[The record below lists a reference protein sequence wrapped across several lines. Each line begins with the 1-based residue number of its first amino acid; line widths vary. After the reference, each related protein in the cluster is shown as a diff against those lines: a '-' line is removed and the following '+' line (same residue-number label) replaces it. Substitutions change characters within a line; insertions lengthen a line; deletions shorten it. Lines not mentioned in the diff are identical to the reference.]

1 MVERQI
7 IIGLITSTEFQQS
20 IKDRWNV
27 RLFESGA
34 ATRIASWCKEY
45 FDKYR
50 KAPGRDI
57 EGIFHEKMKA
67 AKRMPEEVVADIED
81 ILEGLSDEF
90 ESQSEFNVGY
100 LVERAVNYF
109 NERHLSIYSEE
120 IKALLSQGKPLE
132 AEKLASSFKPLAKES
147 ASWIDLSD
155 VKVLDRIEKAF
166 NQSNECLI
174 EYPFELGEFWNGQLV
189 REGFVAFMASEKRGK
204 TFMLLDLAMRAC
216 RQKRRV
222 AFFQAG
228 DMTEGQQ
235 IKRISTYLT
244 KRSYNKQYSGLM
256 YEPIKDCA
264 RNQNDECNKDERECS
279 FGIYTKKTE
288 KEIRKETTI
297 GDLITAYKDN
307 PEYTP
312 CTACEEFTKS
322 HWGCPWLKEVDTG
335 KPLSAKEAK
344 EAYQDFFINYGRQFK
359 LSSHPSGTLTVRQA
373 QTIMDIWESQDGF
386 TPDVIIFD
394 YADIMD
400 DEVVK
405 EFRHKQNKIWMDM
418 RGLSQ
423 SRKALVITVT
433 QADSDSYTRDTLGME
448 NFSEDKRKFAHVTA
462 MYGLNQDHHGREKA
476 IGIMRINEI
485 VVRESDFSI
494 RNQIHV
500 LQNLKRGRPVL
511 ESYW

>member
-1 MVERQI
+1 MIERQI
-7 IIGLITSTEFQQS
+7 ITGLIVSTDFQRS

-45 FDKYR
+45 FDKYG
-50 KAPGRDI
+50 KDI
-57 EGIFHEKMKA
+57 EGIFQEKMRN
-67 AKRMPEEVVADIED
+67 AKRMSEEVVTDIEE
-81 ILEGLSDEF
+81 ILEGLSEEYETQTD
-90 ESQSEFNVGY
+90 FNVDY
-100 LVERAVNYF
+100 LVERAVKYF
-109 NERHLSIYSEE
+109 NERHLSIHSEE
-120 IKALLSQGKPLE
+120 IKALLGQDKLLE
-132 AEKLASSFKPLAKES
+132 AEKLASSFKPLAKDS
-147 ASWIDLSD
+147 GSWIDLSD

-174 EYPFELGEFWNGQLV
+174 EYPFELGEFWNAQLI

-244 KRSYNKQYSGLM
+244 KRSYSERYSGLM
-256 YEPIKDCA
+256 YEPIKDCVL
-264 RNQNDECNKDERECS
+264 NQNDECNKDEREGS
-279 FGIYTKKTE
+279 FGVFTKKNE
-288 KEIRKETTI
+288 KEIRKDITMS
-297 GDLITAYKDN
+297 DLITTFKDN
-307 PEYTP
+307 QEYVP
-312 CTACEEFTKS
+312 CTACEEFKKS

-335 KPLSAKEAK
+335 KPLSAKGAK
-344 EAYQDFFINYGRQFK
+344 EAYQDFFINFNRQFK
-359 LSSHPSGTLTVRQA
+359 LSSHPSGTLTVKQA

-400 DEVVK
+400 DEVIK

-433 QADSDSYTRDTLGME
+433 QTDADSYTKDTLGME
-448 NFSEDKRKFAHVTA
+448 NFSEDKRKYAHVTA
-462 MYGLNQDHHGREKA
+462 MYGLNQDKHGREKG

-485 VVRESDFSI
+485 VVRESDFNI
-494 RNQIHV
+494 KNQIHV
-500 LQNLKRGRPVL
+500 LQNLRRGRPVL